1 MMAVFLS
8 LLLLVIFQLSGAST
22 EFSITKSG
30 VSCSGALQVDSLSLD
45 CGGGYCTFGSDV
57 IVEGAGTS
65 KSMGLFSR
73 GFFWKLFVR
82 LT

>member
-22 EFSITKSG
+22 EFSIKKSG

-65 KSMGLFSR
+65 KAWGYFPGAFLGIF
-73 GFFWKLFVR
+73 FVR